1 LGALVVISI
10 SSVLVIGVVL
20 LVAVIYHRLQLF
32 YRKSSRD
39 IRRLDAI
46 YRSPVGNLLLDCLA
60 NAPTIRAQQLQGNFE
75 QKMAQAIDSS
85 QRVTLTGN
93 IAAQWLSIRLQLMGV
108 VITFSLAFASVFNA
122 VYRVAPVSASML
134 GLSLSYAF
142 SLVANLNNLVNSVI
156 ETEQEMISVERVE
169 EYVSL
174 PSEFTEADV
183 APPLPGSQ
191 TAASAPSPSAL
202 LISSRA
208 LSSESALGDG
218 HSGSL
223 EWPLDGSIVLSNV
236 SFSYHMERRYFEREN
251 ALSAS
256 SAVLGQ
262 VHNGGWQTPTDSPA
276 LSAAPSTSPPRRRE
290 SLFGSTDAD
299 LEEISLPFALRN
311 ISVVI
316 PTGSRVAVVGRTGSG
331 KSSFLR
337 TILNLNKHYR
347 GQVSVGGVNI
357 KEISKKVLRSNCGV
371 ISQDPFLFTG
381 TIRANLDP
389 RGLFSDRDL
398 VQVSL
403 LSLPLP
409 PPPLTSAGAVQV
421 RHHGN
426 LQRGKRHRDPP
437 AGGGSGVRAA
447 REARRG
453 RGQWRGQSAE
463 KRLRGCRDAPQLCR
477 R

>member
-1 LGALVVISI
+1 MVISI
-10 SSVLVIGVVL
+10 SSVLVIGVVI
-20 LVAVIYHRLQLF
+20 LVAVIYYRLQLF

-46 YRSPVGNLLLDCLA
+46 YRSPVGNILLDCLA
-60 NAPTIRAQQLQGNFE
+60 NAPTIRAQQFQAKFE
-75 QKMAQAIDSS
+75 QKMAHAIDNS

-93 IAAQWLSIRLQLMGV
+93 IAAQWLSIRLQLLGV
-108 VITFSLAFASVFNA
+108 VITFTLAFVSVFNA

-183 APPLPGSQ
+183 APVARE
-191 TAASAPSPSAL
+191 AASPSSSSF

-208 LSSESALGDG
+208 LSTESALGDG
-218 HSGSL
+218 HAGSL
-223 EWPLDGSIVLSNV
+223 QWPLDGSIVLSNV

-251 ALSAS
+251 ALSAN

-262 VHNGGWQTPTDSPA
+262 VYNGGWQNHASSP
-276 LSAAPSTSPPRRRE
+276 LPVGTSSSPPRRRE
-290 SLFGSTDAD
+290 SLFGSTDAE

-357 KEISKKVLRSNCGV
+357 KELSKKVLRSSCGV

-389 RGLFSDRDL
+389 RALYSDSDL
-398 VQVSL
+398 VQVL
-403 LSLPLP
+403 FLFLFTTPL
-409 PPPLTSAGAVQV
+409 
-421 RHHGN
+421 
-426 LQRGKRHRDPP
+426 RDPP
-437 AGGGSGVRAA
+437 SI
-447 REARRG
+447 
-453 RGQWRGQSAE
+453 
-463 KRLRGCRDAPQLCR
+463 LLCR
-477 R
+477 HCASVASWKRSARVVISGSL